1 MFNKLHRLACFIL
14 GLALCMTVQADQ
26 VRVAVASNF
35 AGTLGE
41 IGQRFHEAT
50 GHDLVLSPGA
60 SGTIYT
66 QIASGAPF
74 DLFFSADEERPQRL
88 MKEGLASKAE
98 VYALGKLV
106 LWSSDAK
113 LVDAEGKVL
122 SGGNYRHLAFA
133 NPTQAP
139 YGAAAQETLT
149 ALGLWQNVQ
158 SKLVQGENIAQ
169 TLQFIESG
177 NAELGFIAA
186 SQYVALDG
194 RGSAWQVP
202 AALYTPI
209 RQSYALL
216 KDTPA
221 SRALLDFLTTP
232 AARTL
237 LERSGYALP

>member
-1 MFNKLHRLACFIL
+1 MFRSLHRLSCFIL
-14 GLALCMTVQADQ
+14 SFALCMTAQADQ
-26 VRVAVASNF
+26 IRVAVASNF
-35 AGTLGE
+35 SGTLEE
-41 IGQRFHEAT
+41 IGHLFHDAT

-88 MKEGLASKAE
+88 LKEGLATKAE

-113 LVDAEGKVL
+113 RVDADGAVL
-122 SGGNYRHLAFA
+122 RNGNYSHLAFA
-133 NPTQAP
+133 NPAQAP
-139 YGAAAQETLT
+139 YGVAAQETLT

-202 AALYTPI
+202 AELYTPI

-221 SRALLDFLTTP
+221 SRALLDFLTSP
-232 AARTL
+232 AAQAL

>member
-1 MFNKLHRLACFIL
+1 MFISLYRLAGFIL
-14 GLALCMTVQADQ
+14 SLVLCIPAQADQ
-26 VRVAVASNF
+26 IRIAVASNF
-35 AGTLGE
+35 AGTLEELGHL
-41 IGQRFHEAT
+41 FHDAT
-50 GHDLVLSPGA
+50 GHELVLSPGA

-66 QIASGAPF
+66 QIANGAPF
-74 DLFFSADEERPQRL
+74 DVFFSADEERPRRL
-88 MKEGLASKAE
+88 LKEGLASDAN

-113 LVDAEGKVL
+113 LVDADGAVL
-122 SGGNYRHLAFA
+122 KSNNYRHLAFA
-133 NPTQAP
+133 NPAQAP
-139 YGAAAQETLT
+139 YGVAAQETLT

-158 SKLVQGENIAQ
+158 GKLVQGENIAQ
-169 TLQFIESG
+169 TLQFIASG

-186 SQYVALDG
+186 SQYVAFDG

-202 AALYTPI
+202 AELYTPI

-221 SRALLDFLTTP
+221 SRALVDFLTTP
-232 AARTL
+232 AAQAL